1 MGISSLRRLH
11 LERNIPVT
19 RVFFNTTLSVKNCF
33 DNNGIYTVLYSIY
46 IQYKKTDTG
55 TIPSVVIFVLDKLK
69 EIHALQTLR
78 KWANVICV
86 IGNNV
91 CMIASSYEMKRS
103 GTLHFSIGD
112 DLLGRFKIIFGGKE
126 GISLRP
132 NVYHTILICISNHAF
147 LICFKYKCH
156 IINILLTS
164 LARYVQRNI
173 GPRSFFTNLAL
184 RARSVQKRPRSDISL
199 YRLRVRLIKSY

>member
-1 MGISSLRRLH
+1 M
-11 LERNIPVT
+11 
-19 RVFFNTTLSVKNCF
+19 
-33 DNNGIYTVLYSIY
+33 
-46 IQYKKTDTG
+46 
-55 TIPSVVIFVLDKLK
+55 
-69 EIHALQTLR
+69 
-78 KWANVICV
+78 
-86 IGNNV
+86 

-156 IINILLTS
+156 IINILACSVCTEKYRTS
-164 LARYVQRNI
+164 VFFYKPRPTGSVCTEKTSVRYFSVQT
-173 GPRSFFTNLAL
+173 S
-184 RARSVQKRPRSDISL
+184 RSVNKKLLI
-199 YRLRVRLIKSY
+199 VRLKWSRNTFK